1 MYTARVV
8 ITTDVH
14 AMHGRRHIAV
24 VGYGAAGQAASLFLT
39 EQGHRLSVFEQ
50 AAAPG
55 PVGAGFLLQ
64 PPGLGVL
71 ARLGLH
77 EQALAQGQRI
87 ERLHGC
93 NVSGRCVMDMR
104 YADHAADCFGLGLA
118 RGSLFALLR
127 DAYADFAQIRTG
139 ACIEAIDVDGRHLH
153 DTAGERYGPFDLIVV
168 ADGAHSRLRASVPQL
183 VRRQRLYPWGAIWC
197 LLPAEKWPHHDVLQQ
212 RYGGTREMIGL
223 LPVGRRPDRDGR
235 WLTFYFSLPGEQINA
250 FDGAALARLRKRVT
264 VLWPEALSLLA
275 TIGEPEQLQRAR
287 YRDVVLHTPVHG
299 RAVFIGDSAHAM
311 SPQLGQGVNMALLD
325 AQALADALATTDDID
340 AALQL
345 YPRARRHHVAV
356 YQRLSRW
363 LTPLFQ
369 SERDGLGRLRDITFG
384 PLGRMPLVKGQ
395 MLKILAGVKA
405 DWWR

>member
-1 MYTARVV
+1 
-8 ITTDVH
+8 
-14 AMHGRRHIAV
+14 MHGRWHIAI
-24 VGYGAAGQAASLFLT
+24 VGYGAAGQAASLFLA
-39 EQGHRLSVFEQ
+39 EQGHRLTVFEQ

-64 PPGLGVL
+64 PTGLGVL

-93 NVSGRCVMDMR
+93 NVSGHCVMDMR
-104 YADHAADCFGLGLA
+104 YADHAADCFGLGLT
-118 RGSLFALLR
+118 RGSLFTLLR
-127 DAYADFAQIRTG
+127 DAYADSAQIRTG
-139 ACIEAIDVDGRHLH
+139 ACIETIDADGRHLR
-153 DTAGERYGPFDLIVV
+153 DSAGERYGPFDLIVA

-183 VRRQRLYPWGAIWC
+183 VRRQQTYPWGAIWC
-197 LLPAEKWPHHDVLQQ
+197 LLPAEKWPYHDVLQQ

-235 WLTFYFSLPGEQINA
+235 WLTFYFSLPGEQIDA
-250 FDGAALARLRKRVT
+250 FDDAALVRLRERVT

-275 TIGEPEQLQRAR
+275 SIGVPQQLQRAR
-287 YRDVVLHTPVHG
+287 YRDVVLCTPVQG
-299 RAVFIGDSAHAM
+299 RTVFIGDAAHAM

-325 AQALADALATTDDID
+325 AHALADALAASDDIE

-369 SERDGLGRLRDITFG
+369 SERDGLARLRDITFG
-384 PLGRMPLVKGQ
+384 PLGRMPLARGQ
-395 MLKILAGVKA
+395 MLKILAGVKT